1 LIKVF
6 KNGLIILLMIIA
18 AGFVVYLSVRD
29 NTQVKLNERIA
40 RSLELNKEAVEHFS
54 RGEYHEARQL
64 LYGSLSLNRLNAE
77 TYAYLALAEYRIG
90 NRQLAY
96 EHFISALNMEATSVE
111 MVASLA
117 DLLLGSGYYA
127 EAEKYLKEGLKDFPG
142 EKELLF
148 RLGQAS
154 LLKGDLKGAIRT
166 LENLLA
172 EDDSFLE
179 GYKYLGLACYLA
191 GEREKAAKNYGEY
204 LRQRG
209 LLGLKPEDEEMT
221 PELLHKKVLALW
233 GDNDC
238 HGT

>member
-1 LIKVF
+1 MKAF
-6 KNGLIILLMIIA
+6 KNGLIILLMIIV
-18 AGFVVYLSVRD
+18 AGSVVYLSVR
-29 NTQVKLNERIA
+29 NNAQVRLNERIA
-40 RSLELNKEAVEHFS
+40 RSLELNKEAAELFS
-54 RGEYHEARQL
+54 DGEYLKAREL
-64 LYGSLSLNRLNAE
+64 LYESLSLNRLNPE
-77 TYAYLALAEYRIG
+77 TYVYLALAELKLD
-90 NRQLAY
+90 NRRPAY

-117 DLLLGSGYYA
+117 DILLESGYYA

-142 EKELLF
+142 EQELLF

-154 LLKGDLKGAIRT
+154 LLKGDLKGAIHT

-172 EDDSFLE
+172 ENDSFLE
-179 GYKYLGLACYLA
+179 GYKYLGLAYYYA
-191 GEREKAAKNYGEY
+191 GEREKAAEIYGEY

-209 LLGLKPEDEEMT
+209 LLGPEPEDEEMT

-233 GDNDC
+233 GDNDR